1 MFKHKTH
8 HAKRVVIGG
17 ALVQQTHM
25 QDKDHTWHVV
35 RHHKSHIH
43 GPKTWHSTHAHA
55 AKQASKEESKEDG
68 RKALFAKFSNM
79 SL

>member
-8 HAKRVVIGG
+8 HTKRVVSGG

-35 RHHKSHIH
+35 RHHRAHIH
-43 GPKTWHSTHAHA
+43 GPKTWHSTHSHT
-55 AKQASKEESKEDG
+55 KQAPQESKEDG